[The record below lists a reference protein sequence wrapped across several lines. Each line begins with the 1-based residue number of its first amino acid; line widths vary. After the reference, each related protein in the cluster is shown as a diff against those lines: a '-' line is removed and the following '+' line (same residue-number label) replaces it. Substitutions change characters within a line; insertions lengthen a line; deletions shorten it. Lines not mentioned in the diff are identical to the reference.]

1 MRISTFAAL
10 ATLLPA
16 LAQATFFLSPRP
28 GTTWEEAS
36 GQIMTWQYQA
46 GGAPRGD
53 IILRSSASNPKAVQT
68 KVLATDVDL
77 TQGSLQVPSGLGSS
91 NSDSWTILMVNSN
104 NYDSVYSQ
112 SGPFTINSFAGEAE
126 SPAPAPGATSGG
138 AVGNGSGEDD
148 APSTSPASTRASSS
162 TARTSSSSSSTSRR
176 SASSSP
182 RTTTS
187 SRPSS
192 SSSLPSSSSRT
203 SSSRP
208 TASSTQSS
216 SSSSST
222 TTTSAPIVTATIES
236 TASSG
241 VLVTLTFTGDSASLA
256 NATSSAST
264 SLSSSASAS
273 MSTASVISSP
283 ATTGA
288 PQRDGDNGA
297 GRLGAGAAMLV
308 GAAVVAVLAL

>member
-10 ATLLPA
+10 ASLLPA

-36 GQIMTWQYQA
+36 GQIVTWQYQA

-112 SGPFTINSFAGEAE
+112 SGPFTVNSFAGEAE

-148 APSTSPASTRASSS
+148 APSTSPAPTRAPS
-162 TARTSSSSSSTSRR
+162 TSSSPSR
-176 SASSSP
+176 
-182 RTTTS
+182 
-187 SRPSS
+187 
-192 SSSLPSSSSRT
+192 
-203 SSSRP
+203 
-208 TASSTQSS
+208 
-216 SSSSST
+216 SSSST
-222 TTTSAPIVTATIES
+222 TSTTSAPLVTATIES

-256 NATSSAST
+256 NATSSSST
-264 SLSSSASAS
+264 SSSSSSSAS

-297 GRLGAGAAMLV
+297 SRLGAGAAMLA
-308 GAAVVAVLAL
+308 GAGVVAVLAL